1 MLTLKDSIEPS
12 KRNSLII
19 MPMNCCIRT
28 SSTRGSLITLSF
40 TIPRGFIMLS
50 KTRCHRWDL
59 CYHWNNQQIY
69 FLICRGSPKVGCVI
83 HILENNTK
91 KCFAYLVENMFSD
104 DKDVFS

>member
-50 KTRCHRWDL
+50 KTRCLRWDL

-83 HILENNTK
+83 QYVDK
-91 KCFAYLVENMFSD
+91 KVYL
-104 DKDVFS
+104 DKLISK